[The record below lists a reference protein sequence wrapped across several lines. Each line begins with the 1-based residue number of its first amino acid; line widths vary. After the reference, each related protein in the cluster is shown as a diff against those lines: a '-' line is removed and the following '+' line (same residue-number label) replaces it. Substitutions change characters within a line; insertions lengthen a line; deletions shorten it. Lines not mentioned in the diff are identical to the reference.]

1 MMDCTM
7 LFVVKAYGNLGWE
20 VSYGLW
26 LSENLEHE
34 IQGCIAGEFGA
45 RRAKW
50 LVDMIDTFLFRYCA
64 QLQITPRRHLFTH
77 SPSPDNLARN

>member
-1 MMDCTM
+1 VMLFMMDCTL

-45 RRAKW
+45 RGQNGW
-50 LVDMIDTFLFRYCA
+50 
-64 QLQITPRRHLFTH
+64 
-77 SPSPDNLARN
+77 